1 MMVNFYKKDVN
12 GKNTIVKSSNLE
24 SVPRKGEK
32 VIIHRAIF
40 VVKDVCYNIYKNE
53 VDIQL

>member
-24 SVPRKGEK
+24 SVPRRGDK
-32 VIIHRAIF
+32 VIIHHAIF